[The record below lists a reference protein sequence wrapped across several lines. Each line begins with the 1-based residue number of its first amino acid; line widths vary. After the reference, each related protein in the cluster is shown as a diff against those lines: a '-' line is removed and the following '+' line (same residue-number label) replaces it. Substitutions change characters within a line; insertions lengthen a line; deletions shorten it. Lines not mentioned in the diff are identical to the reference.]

1 VSFVGGERG
10 GIQVKD
16 FKNADVLVQPALM
29 EIHQIL
35 RKAHGESAGRF
46 MTSRL
51 GNQMVY
57 KPCALGLLPQAQS
70 PCRHTELACD
80 GTVS

>member
-1 VSFVGGERG
+1 
-10 GIQVKD
+10 
-16 FKNADVLVQPALM
+16 M